1 MMLASSTRP
10 LGTPMRRFSPSSPP
24 PGGLP
29 APWRG
34 SVNRLRGGCG
44 LWPAW
49 LLLAGLLPA
58 GTEAGAQE
66 PTGVAG
72 AAALEVQ
79 LLPSLGWYHPSD
91 LLYRSDFPPA
101 RARMGRAVSVG
112 LGVQLTYAVLPL
124 ALRVQMERADWFDTR
139 MVGTIPGNG
148 FQSTLSFHHTV
159 PTAVTFLMGD
169 VVLRPRREIRGIR
182 PYAFLGVGVKRYAF
196 GEMDPP
202 DPLGFTRPMDGT
214 GGMIHYGLGTEVGR
228 WGWTLAPELGGSFSR
243 YVLVDDDLGGRRSH
257 PQREWML
264 AVKLHLPLVG
274 GGR

>member
-1 MMLASSTRP
+1 
-10 LGTPMRRFSPSSPP
+10 MRRSRPSSPP

-29 APWRG
+29 HPGRG
-34 SVNRLRGGCG
+34 SATRFRGGCG
-44 LWPAW
+44 LCPM
-49 LLLAGLLPA
+49 LILAAALLPA
-58 GTEAGAQE
+58 GTEARAQE
-66 PTGVAG
+66 TTGGAG
-72 AAALEVQ
+72 AAALEVR
-79 LLPSLGWYHPSD
+79 LLPSFGWYHPSD

-101 RARMGRAVSVG
+101 RARMGRAASVG
-112 LGVQLTYAVLPL
+112 LGVQLTSPALPL
-124 ALRVQMERADWFDTR
+124 ALRVQVERADWFDTR

-169 VVLRPRREIRGIR
+169 LVLRSRREIQGIR
-182 PYAFLGVGVKRYAF
+182 PYAFLGAGVKRYAF

-202 DPLGFTRPMDGT
+202 DPLGFTRPMDGS
-214 GGMIHYGLGTEVGR
+214 GGMIHYGLGTELGI

-243 YVLVDDDLGGRRSH
+243 YVLVDDELGGRRSH

-274 GGR
+274 GGP